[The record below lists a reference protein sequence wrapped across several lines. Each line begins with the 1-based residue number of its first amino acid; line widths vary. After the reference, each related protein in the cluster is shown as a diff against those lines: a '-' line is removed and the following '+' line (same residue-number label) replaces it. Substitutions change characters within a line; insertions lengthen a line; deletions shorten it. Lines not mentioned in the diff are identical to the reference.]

1 MTISLHTW
9 NLHLKQLIT
18 LGLQISRA
26 MQQTQKSD
34 RNNKLKKISVT
45 EHTPFFKKAL
55 SRQETINS
63 CTGGVGGSMWQ

>member
-1 MTISLHTW
+1 MKMNISLHMW
-9 NLHLKQLIT
+9 NLHLKQLIM

-45 EHTPFFKKAL
+45 EHMPFFKKVL
-55 SRQETINS
+55 SRQQTINS
-63 CTGGVGGSMWQ
+63 CTG